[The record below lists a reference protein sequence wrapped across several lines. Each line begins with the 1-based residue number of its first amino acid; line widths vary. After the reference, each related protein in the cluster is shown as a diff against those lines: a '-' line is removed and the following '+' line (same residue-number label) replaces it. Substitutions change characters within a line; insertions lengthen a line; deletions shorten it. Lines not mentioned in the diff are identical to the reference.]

1 MSDKDVASNKIITS
15 ETIKRLARD
24 VRNIKKNPLTSNGIF
39 YHHDEENI
47 LKGYAMI
54 IGPPDT
60 IYENGFYLFEINY
73 PTDYPASPPT
83 VLFRTNQHRIRFNPN
98 LYVSGKVCISIL
110 NTWRG
115 DQWSSCQTISSIL
128 LTLCT
133 LFTNEPI
140 LNEPGITNKHKD
152 FTSYHNIIEYSNID
166 IAILNIIDKSCDL
179 YLPWFDMFYNDALVH
194 FKQSIFKIND
204 RIKSFMKNHKHD
216 TLIKTGL
223 YSIRILVDY
232 EKLIPKFNRLVEQ
245 HASPE
250 DLKKWKPIVFQ
261 LPRPISTYEEMD
273 DLLTQ
278 LIGTSTNE
286 ILPKPPSTP
295 APKKTPIKISTRS
308 KAVKNKEKILNK

>member
-1 MSDKDVASNKIITS
+1 MSEKDIISTKIITS
-15 ETIKRLARD
+15 ETIKRLAKD
-24 VRNIKKNPLTSNGIF
+24 VKHLKKNPLTSNGIF

-54 IGPPDT
+54 IGPSDT
-60 IYENGFYLFEINY
+60 IYENGFYLFEFNY

-83 VLFRTNQHRIRFNPN
+83 VMFRTNQNRIRFNPN

-115 DQWSSCQTISSIL
+115 DQWSSCQSISSIL

-133 LFTNEPI
+133 LFINEPI
-140 LNEPGITNKHKD
+140 LNEPGVTSRHKD
-152 FTSYHNIIEYSNID
+152 FTSYHAIVEYSNID
-166 IAILNIIDKSCDL
+166 IAILNIIDKSSEL
-179 YLPWFDMFYNDALVH
+179 YIPWFDLFYDDALKH

-204 RIKSFMKNHKHD
+204 KIKSFMKRYKHNSVF
-216 TLIKTGL
+216 TSSI
-223 YSIRILVDY
+223 YSMRVFIDY
-232 EKLIPKFNRLVEQ
+232 EKLIPKFNRIVEQ
-245 HASPE
+245 YASPE
-250 DLKKWKPIVFQ
+250 DLEKWKPIVFN

-286 ILPKPPSTP
+286 ILPTSPPYTDTP
-295 APKKTPIKISTRS
+295 TKTPIKISTKS
-308 KAVKNKEKILNK
+308 KAHKNK